1 MTAYILAIIS
11 IPITATILSCIS
23 LLLTKIESVFLERQL
38 RISKKGIGFALK
50 RIWLISM
57 FVGAVDTTI
66 TKTGA
71 FFVARNVFG
80 YFSQQMTVT
89 FVILYATVFIVMD
102 LARIKKF
109 KNNEGIWTEIG
120 YLFGDI
126 IGSVIS
132 IIAFTS

>member
-23 LLLTKIESVFLERQL
+23 FLLANIESVFLERQL

-102 LARIKKF
+102 LARIKNSRTMREYGRKL
-109 KNNEGIWTEIG
+109 GICLEI
-120 YLFGDI
+120 
-126 IGSVIS
+126 
-132 IIAFTS
+132 